1 MKVIKKKQR
10 VEIDIDNIVY
20 GGNGISKQNYQNSN
34 NFVVFVKNG
43 ITGQRVLAE
52 VIKLKPN
59 YAEAKI
65 IKVIKKS
72 SLQKNRNYQKI
83 SGAPYY
89 DLDIKNQ
96 RKIKEELVFEVY
108 KKIGQTSKR
117 YY

>member
-59 YAEAKI
+59 S
-65 IKVIKKS
+65 VKS
-72 SLQKNRNYQKI
+72 
-83 SGAPYY
+83 
-89 DLDIKNQ
+89 
-96 RKIKEELVFEVY
+96 
-108 KKIGQTSKR
+108 
-117 YY
+117 